1 MSRHGCP
8 TAAKRRYATRSGA
21 ARAAAGLVFVAD
33 GHLMRAYPCPCG
45 WWHLTRRHS
54 TPMPAELAGERLA

>member
-1 MSRHGCP
+1 VVTTCATP
-8 TAAKRRYATRSGA
+8 AKRRYATR
-21 ARAAAGLVFVAD
+21 RAAVRAAGELMFIAD
-33 GHLMRAYPCPCG
+33 GVVMRAYPCPCG